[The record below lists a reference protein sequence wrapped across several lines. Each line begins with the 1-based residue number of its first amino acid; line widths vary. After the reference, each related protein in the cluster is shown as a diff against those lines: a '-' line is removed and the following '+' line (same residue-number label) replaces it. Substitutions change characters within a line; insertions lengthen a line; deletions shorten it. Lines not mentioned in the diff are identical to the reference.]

1 MMQGLSVTASEI
13 LAHPAIVKAN
23 VALFRGERGEARRY
37 LRDFVDEGGD
47 EGSPVALWIDAQAQ
61 DRREDR
67 LERLQLLVMRVGE
80 NEHYGRLAA
89 RMLEEETQANL
100 NHAPQNGAGMGW
112 RMWAGIGAALA
123 FVVVIILAINGGQGA
138 DATAEVTQQVMTVA
152 TPPITAIPNRSVAL
166 APEGYSVQYEAGRLT
181 ITQVEDQSARVVD
194 FNGTSILPIP
204 GARFYALE
212 VRFECR
218 AGICNDPPEGMMSLR
233 VDNQLVINRREGA
246 AIINGER
253 LAAIARGRD
262 TRGWIVFE
270 IPADAAVDGLLILP
284 NGALEGANP
293 LFINLVR

>member
-1 MMQGLSVTASEI
+1 MMQGLSVTSSEI

-23 VALFRGERGEARRY
+23 VALFRGERAEARRY

-47 EGSPVALWIDAQAQ
+47 EGAAVALWIDAQAQ

-80 NEHYGRLAA
+80 SEHYGRLAA
-89 RMLEEETQANL
+89 RMLEESQANL
-100 NHAPQNGAGMGW
+100 NHAPHNGAGMGW
-112 RMWAGIGAALA
+112 RLWAGIGAALA
-123 FVVVIILAINGGQGA
+123 LVVVIILAINGGQGA
-138 DATAEVTQQVMTVA
+138 DVIPEVTQQVMTVA
-152 TPPITAIPNRSVAL
+152 TPPTTAIPNRSIAL

-194 FNGTSILPIP
+194 FNGVSITPIP

-218 AGICNDPPEGMMSLR
+218 AGICNDPPEGTLRLR
-233 VDNQLVINRREGA
+233 VDNQIVINRREGA

-270 IPADAAVDGLLILP
+270 IPADAAVDGLLMLP